1 MRGVCR
7 CASVY
12 SVARRA
18 SVYVCVGMGGIENF
32 ILQYVVEKIT
42 VFLYFLPNS
51 LALPAPSPD

>member
-32 ILQYVVEKIT
+32 ILQYVVEKNYGIF
-42 VFLYFLPNS
+42 VLPTK
-51 LALPAPSPD
+51 